1 MNIATILNKQ
11 SEKDLIVFTQ
21 DQIKGNPYCID
32 AWLNLAKVAYNQGDL
47 PVMRTIIYK
56 LIDIAP
62 SRGEVINLAAL
73 YANKAGDKS
82 LDDLVNKQ
90 LMKFHPGLIIVK

>member
-1 MNIATILNKQ
+1 MARIFNKQ
-11 SEKDLIVFTQ
+11 GEKELIVFIQ
-21 DQIKGNPYCID
+21 DQISGNPYCID
-32 AWLNLAKVAYNQGDL
+32 AWLYLAKIAYNQGDM
-47 PVMRTIIYK
+47 PVMRDIIYK
-56 LIDIAP
+56 LIEIAP

-73 YANKAGDKS
+73 YANKAQDKS

>member
-1 MNIATILNKQ
+1 
-11 SEKDLIVFTQ
+11 
-21 DQIKGNPYCID
+21 
-32 AWLNLAKVAYNQGDL
+32 
-47 PVMRTIIYK
+47 MRQVIYK
-56 LIDIAP
+56 LIEIAP